1 MKRLLFLLVLLI
13 YSAYAQTVS
22 HNATQIKAG
31 QFGLLFGGGNY
42 SFPDSLSIG
51 SSIYDARLRVNGS
64 VIVTA
69 QNNNVIF
76 TVNDI
81 SEKVGIGTTTPD
93 STLHVIGGLCVES
106 SDSGCSTSSGYI
118 KASNGFCIGSNCIT
132 SWSSG
137 GGSSGGWVM
146 SGNYLYN
153 DTSNVK
159 VGIGAASPSAKLEII
174 GTGATLNVSNST
186 HSHLFVNGTTGNVGI
201 GTTAPSAK
209 LDVVGNIEIDSWDSQ
224 LLQGYS
230 GGGYMRRSIGGA
242 HGWDSTRLYI
252 NGWNDWTGGV
262 SVGGSG
268 GSSNFYVTG
277 NVGIGTTS
285 PVHNFQVYRT
295 SLVNPSLTYSTGAT
309 AGIRTE
315 NIDIA
320 FGAYTADPWAAWIQA
335 RHTTNQSWPLVIN
348 PLGGNVGIGTTNPG
362 SYKLYVEGSLYSS
375 GSSIEYKENIADL
388 EINSS
393 KIYLLQ
399 PKSFDYKPEYKHM
412 GKILAGGRQFGL
424 IAEDVVKIFPELVIS
439 NGNKTTANV
448 DYEKLS
454 VIILAEMKNQKKKI
468 DQLELENQELR
479 LQLKNLT
486 QRVEELEHTQMK
498 IAVN

>member
-51 SSIYDARLRVNGS
+51 NSIYDARLRVNGS

-159 VGIGAASPSAKLEII
+159 VGIGAASPSAKLEIQGS
-174 GTGATLNVSNST
+174 GTGGLSLNVTND
-186 HSHLFVNGTTGNVGI
+186 LFVNDT
-201 GTTAPSAK
+201 S
-209 LDVVGNIEIDSWDSQ
+209 
-224 LLQGYS
+224 
-230 GGGYMRRSIGGA
+230 
-242 HGWDSTRLYI
+242 
-252 NGWNDWTGGV
+252 
-262 SVGGSG
+262 
-268 GSSNFYVTG
+268 G

-335 RHTTNQSWPLVIN
+335 RHTTNQAWPLVIN